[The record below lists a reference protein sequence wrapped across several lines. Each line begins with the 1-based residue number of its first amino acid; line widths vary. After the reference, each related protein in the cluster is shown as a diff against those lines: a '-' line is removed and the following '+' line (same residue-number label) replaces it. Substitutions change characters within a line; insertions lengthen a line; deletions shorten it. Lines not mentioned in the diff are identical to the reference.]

1 MLSKQQ
7 QRYIW
12 LGLFL
17 LALLGSVFVHTLRSP
32 LLFHRIYFGGTV
44 LTMDPTVPVAQ
55 AVVTTG
61 NKIVYVGDEA
71 GALMQRRWYSTLIDL
86 NGRTLMPGFID
97 AHSHFLA
104 SGLSSVLVDL
114 NASPTGSVDTPE
126 ALYKKIAEASASADA
141 GEWIVGFNYD
151 NTRFPTASHPD
162 RLSLDKVSA
171 NNPVYVRHHSG
182 HMGVANSQA
191 LLRLLKFNSP
201 VGGDKLVGD
210 KKAGDEGAGDSALS
224 LQRLDSDVYSDSQ
237 LASLGVYQDSD
248 LLNGLLQEKMAP
260 PLSRFLSEL
269 SLREYWRV
277 FQNARDTYLRF
288 GYTTVQEGSAGA
300 QESRVLSWL
309 SKLGIL
315 PMRVNVWLSADKLLA
330 RKSDTRVTP
339 VRQRFFQSD
348 TIKIIAD
355 GSPQGAT
362 AYLSKPYF
370 NNTDS
375 RGISLHSQDEL
386 AELIGHYLRA
396 GFRVAVHANGDASIE
411 DVINAVETLH
421 RTNES
426 LDSTSTRTDRS
437 IEGQSIEGHEPQL
450 ILVHA
455 QTIRIDQLTRLRELG
470 ITASFFSSHSWHWGD
485 WHREQTLGEQRAS
498 RISPTGS
505 AVRLQ
510 LDFTIHSDAP
520 VTSPDPWHLLWVTT
534 QRLTRSGLL
543 LGADERIGTNDALQA
558 MTINAAIQA
567 GLQSRL
573 GSISQGK
580 LADMIIVND
589 NPLQVGDVRLVQVEE
604 TIVNGVSVYQSRP
617 RPWFGH
623 GFGRS
628 VSHGN

>member
-1 MLSKQQ
+1 MLSRQQ

-17 LALLGSVFVHTLRSP
+17 FAIPGSVFVHSLRSP
-32 LLFHRIYFGGTV
+32 LLFHRIYVGGTV
-44 LTMDPTVPVAQ
+44 LTMDSAAPVAQ
-55 AVVTTG
+55 AVVTNG
-61 NKIVYVGDEA
+61 NRIVYVGDEA
-71 GALMQRRWYSTLIDL
+71 EALSYRRWYSTLIDL

-126 ALYKKIAEASASADA
+126 ALYKKIEEASASADA

-162 RLSLDKVSA
+162 RLSLDKVSV

-191 LLRLLKFNSP
+191 LLRLLKFNSL
-201 VGGDKLVGD
+201 VDGDKLPGD
-210 KKAGDEGAGDSALS
+210 KTAGDEVSGDSALS
-224 LQRLDSDVYSDSQ
+224 LQRLSSDVYSDSQ

-315 PMRVNVWLSADKLLA
+315 PMRVNVWLSADKLMA
-330 RKSDTRVTP
+330 RKSDARVTP

-362 AYLSKPYF
+362 AYLSQPYF
-370 NNTDS
+370 NNSES

-386 AELIGHYLRA
+386 AELIDHYWRA

-411 DVINAVETLH
+411 DVINAAETLH
-421 RTNES
+421 RTGES
-426 LDSTSTRTDRS
+426 LDSTSTYANRS
-437 IEGQSIEGHEPQL
+437 IEGQSIEGHEPHL

-455 QTIRIDQLTRLRELG
+455 QTIRFDQLTRLRELG

-485 WHREQTLGEQRAS
+485 WHRDQTLGEQRAS

-505 AVRLQ
+505 AVKLQ

-534 QRLTRSGLL
+534 QRMTRSGLL
-543 LGADERIGTNDALQA
+543 LGADERISTNDALKA

-567 GLQSRL
+567 GLQNRL
-573 GSISQGK
+573 GSISEGK
-580 LADMIIVND
+580 LADMIIVSD
-589 NPLQVGDVRLVQVEE
+589 NPLQVDDVRLVQVEE
-604 TIVNGVSVYQSRP
+604 AIVNGVSIYQSRP
-617 RPWFGH
+617 RPRF
-623 GFGRS
+623 
-628 VSHGN
+628 

>member
-17 LALLGSVFVHTLRSP
+17 LALLGSVFVHTLLSP

-114 NASPTGSVDTPE
+114 NASPMGSVDTPE

-191 LLRLLKFNSP
+191 LLQLLKFNSP
-201 VGGDKLVGD
+201 VGGDKLPGD
-210 KKAGDEGAGDSALS
+210 RTAGDETAGDEVAGDSALS
-224 LQRLDSDVYSDSQ
+224 LQRLGSDVYSDSQ
-237 LASLGVYQDSD
+237 LASLGLYQDSD

-277 FQNARDTYLRF
+277 FQYARDTYLRF

-315 PMRVNVWLSADKLLA
+315 PMRVNVWLSADKLMA
-330 RKSDTRVTP
+330 RKSDARVTP

-355 GSPQGAT
+355 GSPQGGT
-362 AYLSKPYF
+362 AYLSQPYF
-370 NNTDS
+370 NDSES
-375 RGISLHSQDEL
+375 RGISLHSQDKL
-386 AELIGHYLRA
+386 AELIDHYWRV

-411 DVINAVETLH
+411 DVINA
-421 RTNES
+421 NNS
-426 LDSTSTRTDRS
+426 QRS
-437 IEGQSIEGHEPQL
+437 ILH
-450 ILVHA
+450 
-455 QTIRIDQLTRLRELG
+455 
-470 ITASFFSSHSWHWGD
+470 
-485 WHREQTLGEQRAS
+485 
-498 RISPTGS
+498 
-505 AVRLQ
+505 
-510 LDFTIHSDAP
+510 
-520 VTSPDPWHLLWVTT
+520 
-534 QRLTRSGLL
+534 
-543 LGADERIGTNDALQA
+543 
-558 MTINAAIQA
+558 
-567 GLQSRL
+567 
-573 GSISQGK
+573 
-580 LADMIIVND
+580 
-589 NPLQVGDVRLVQVEE
+589 
-604 TIVNGVSVYQSRP
+604 
-617 RPWFGH
+617 
-623 GFGRS
+623 
-628 VSHGN
+628 

>member
-1 MLSKQQ
+1 MLSRQR

-17 LALLGSVFVHTLRSP
+17 FTLLGSVFVHSLRSP
-32 LLFHRIYFGGTV
+32 LLFHRIYVGGTI
-44 LTMDPTVPVAQ
+44 LTMDSAAPVAQ

-61 NKIVYVGDEA
+61 NKIDYVGDEA
-71 GALMQRRWYSTLIDL
+71 EALSYRRWYSTLIDL

-114 NASPTGSVDTPE
+114 NASPMGSVDTPE

-191 LLRLLKFNSP
+191 LLQLLKFNSP
-201 VGGDKLVGD
+201 VGGDKLPGDRTAGD
-210 KKAGDEGAGDSALS
+210 KKAGDEGAGDSTLS

-386 AELIGHYLRA
+386 AELIGHYWRA

-426 LDSTSTRTDRS
+426 LDSTSTRADRS
-437 IEGQSIEGHEPQL
+437 IEGQSIEAQSIEGHEPHL

-498 RISPTGS
+498 GISPTGS

-543 LGADERIGTNDALQA
+543 LGADERISNDDALKA

-573 GSISQGK
+573 GSISEGK

-589 NPLQVGDVRLVQVEE
+589 NPLQVDDVRLVQVEE

-617 RPWFGH
+617 RPRF
-623 GFGRS
+623 
-628 VSHGN
+628 